1 MSNRPTFPDAPT
13 AESLPFEHVLSLE
26 VLAQHAL
33 KPHRSVLPGVVRDA
47 LIEQAG
53 GEDELMR
60 VARGETADEAVYR
73 LLLDLVLVSGQS
85 GAAVAITEPFGL
97 LPIGTTPSFDAL
109 VPPPVREKSPLLDE
123 RALLAYSH
131 VLEACTGTHTGI
143 NEMPILT
150 YTSRDTGLTQHVQL
164 HFETAFLSVEQ
175 TRDLDLDVGTL
186 RMLERDSSDVGL
198 WRHTLPDDAFR
209 LRGVTVVRAVDVTVS
224 QATSRL
230 SRLLLKP
237 QALTSDDSL
246 KHITKTLRTLFGV
259 PSLEVG
265 FLSFVLDSE
274 HGAASESD
282 WFGRRAPGTRGAYV
296 REAVPIG
303 RSLLL
308 DGDVSPVLG
317 GVQDSAYAGLSLNSD
332 ASLRVDVD
340 EIERPFEG
348 ETHSFDR
355 QLARRGY
362 RSLILAPLR
371 MEGQML
377 GLMELAS
384 DQPQVLDRIDK
395 TRLSEVVSVVA
406 LAVKRTLDAG
416 EDRLQAVMKRQF
428 TAIHPVVEWRFRR
441 AARRMLDAVE
451 SGPQDWSRVRS
462 QVDEP
467 ILFKNVY
474 GLFGQSDIR
483 GSSSH
488 RNATIQ
494 QDLIEQLKL
503 ARAVSVAASQTS
515 TMPAMDELTFRI
527 DHQIRDVEDGLSA
540 DEENRVLF
548 FLRDH
553 FEPHLPAFAQ
563 ANKEAARAADVYH
576 NALDDTLQIVY
587 KARKQ
592 FERNMTRMID
602 SVSGLLDEEQARMQP
617 RLPHYFEK
625 FKTDGVEYSMYV
637 GESLMENETMPPMAL
652 RSLRLWQLTTAV
664 EIQHRLD
671 RIRPYMSLPLDM
683 AHLILVQPTP
693 VTIRFRS
700 DERRFDV
707 DGAYN
712 NRYEIMKKRIDKA
725 NVVNDEGENLGRL
738 TQPGKIAIVYA
749 ADNEVTEYADF
760 VLFLRARGMI
770 EGEVERLDLEDLQG
784 VKGLKALRVT
794 IAAEAKLEDKP
805 NPKLVEIDG

>member
-1 MSNRPTFPDAPT
+1 MSNQPTFPDAPT

-33 KPHRSVLPGVVRDA
+33 KPHRSILPGVVRDA
-47 LIEQAG
+47 LIAQAG
-53 GEDELMR
+53 DEETLLE
-60 VARGETADEAVYR
+60 VARGQKSDDEVHR

-85 GAAVAITEPFGL
+85 GAAVAITDPFGL
-97 LPIGTTPSFDAL
+97 FPLGATPRFDAL
-109 VPPPVREKSPLLDE
+109 VPPPVREKSPLLAE
-123 RALLAYSH
+123 RTLLTYSH
-131 VLEACTGTHTGI
+131 ALQTCTGVQTGI
-143 NEMPILT
+143 DETPILT

-175 TRDLDLDVGTL
+175 TRDLDLDAETL
-186 RMLERDSSDVGL
+186 RALERDSSDLAL
-198 WRHTLPDDAFR
+198 WQQTMPDDAFR

-237 QALTSDDSL
+237 DALTTDDSL
-246 KHITKTLRTLFGV
+246 KHITKTVRTLFGV

-265 FLSFVLDSE
+265 FLSFVLDTE
-274 HGAASESD
+274 RGAPSESG
-282 WFGRRAPGTRGAYV
+282 WFGNRKPGSKGAYV

-308 DGDVSPVLG
+308 DGEVSPVLG
-317 GVQDSAYAGLSLNSD
+317 GVEGSHYAGLSITSD
-332 ASLRVDVD
+332 SSLRLDL
-340 EIERPFEG
+340 PGSALGFED
-348 ETHSFDR
+348 HMHAFDR
-355 QLARRGY
+355 QLSRRGY
-362 RSLILAPLR
+362 RSVILAPLR
-371 MEGQML
+371 FRGQMI

-384 DQPQVLDRIDK
+384 DQPQALDRIDE

-406 LAVKRTLDAG
+406 LAVKRTLDAE

-441 AARRMLDAVE
+441 AARRMLDAVD
-451 SGPQDWSRVRS
+451 SGPHDWSRIRS

-540 DEENRVLF
+540 DEENRVLY

-563 ANKEAARAADVYH
+563 ANKEAARAAEVYH
-576 NALDDTLQIVY
+576 AALDDTLQIVY

-637 GESLMENETMPPMAL
+637 GEALMENETMPPMAL

-725 NVVNDEGENLGRL
+725 HVINDEGENLGRL

-770 EGEVERLDLEDLQG
+770 EGEVERVDLEDLQG
-784 VKGLKALRVT
+784 VRGLKALRVT
-794 IAAEAKLEDKP
+794 IAPETKLEPKP
-805 NPKLVEIDG
+805 NPDLVEVNG

>member
-1 MSNRPTFPDAPT
+1 M
-13 AESLPFEHVLSLE
+13 LSLE

-33 KPHRSVLPGVVRDA
+33 KPHRSVLPGVVRDV
-47 LIEQAG
+47 LIEQTG
-53 GEDELMR
+53 DEETLMQ
-60 VARGETADEAVYR
+60 VARGEKSDEDIHR

-85 GAAVAITEPFGL
+85 GAAVAITDPFGL
-97 LPIGTTPSFDAL
+97 LPLGATPHFDAL
-109 VPPPVREKSPLLDE
+109 VPGPVRDKSPLLAE
-123 RALLAYSH
+123 RTLLAYSH
-131 VLEACTGTHTGI
+131 VLEACTGVHTGI
-143 NEMPILT
+143 NETPILT
-150 YTSRDTGLTQHVQL
+150 YTSRDTGLTRHVQL

-175 TRDLDLDVGTL
+175 TRDLDLNPQIL
-186 RMLERDSSDVGL
+186 RSLERDSSDLAL
-198 WRHTLPDDAFR
+198 WQRTLPDDAFR

-237 QALTSDDSL
+237 DALTTDASL

-259 PSLEVG
+259 ASLDVG
-265 FLSFVLDSE
+265 FLSFILDTE
-274 HGAASESD
+274 RGAISESG
-282 WFGRRAPGTRGAYV
+282 WFGHRRSGARGSYV
-296 REAVPIG
+296 REVTPIG

-308 DGDVSPVLG
+308 DGEVSPVLG
-317 GVQDSAYAGLSLNSD
+317 GASGSLYEGLSLTDD
-332 ASLRVDVD
+332 ASLRIDLPGD
-340 EIERPFEG
+340 EQSMG
-348 ETHSFDR
+348 EDTHTFDR

-362 RSLILAPLR
+362 RSLILTPLR
-371 MEGQML
+371 FQGQMI

-384 DQPQVLDRIDK
+384 QQPQVLDRIDE

-406 LAVKRTLDAG
+406 LAVKRTLDAE
-416 EDRLQAVMKRQF
+416 EDRLQAIMKRQF

-441 AARRMLDAVE
+441 AARRMLDAAE
-451 SGPQDWSRVRS
+451 SGPQDWSRIRS

-503 ARAVSVAASQTS
+503 ARAVSTAASQTS

-527 DHQIRDVEDGLSA
+527 DHQIRDVDDGLSA
-540 DEENRVLF
+540 DEENRVLY

-563 ANKEAARAADVYH
+563 ANKEAARAADVYRA
-576 NALDDTLQIVY
+576 ALDDTLQIVY

-637 GESLMENETMPPMAL
+637 GEALMENGTMPPMAL

-725 NVVNDEGENLGRL
+725 NVVDASGENLGRL

-770 EGEVERLDLEDLQG
+770 EGEVERVDLEDLQG

-794 IAAEAKLEDKP
+794 IAPEAKLEAKP
-805 NPKLVEIDG
+805 NPELVELDG

>member
-1 MSNRPTFPDAPT
+1 MW
-13 AESLPFEHVLSLE
+13 
-26 VLAQHAL
+26 
-33 KPHRSVLPGVVRDA
+33 
-47 LIEQAG
+47 
-53 GEDELMR
+53 
-60 VARGETADEAVYR
+60 
-73 LLLDLVLVSGQS
+73 QS
-85 GAAVAITEPFGL
+85 
-97 LPIGTTPSFDAL
+97 
-109 VPPPVREKSPLLDE
+109 
-123 RALLAYSH
+123 
-131 VLEACTGTHTGI
+131 
-143 NEMPILT
+143 
-150 YTSRDTGLTQHVQL
+150 
-164 HFETAFLSVEQ
+164 
-175 TRDLDLDVGTL
+175 
-186 RMLERDSSDVGL
+186 
-198 WRHTLPDDAFR
+198 TLPDDALR
-209 LRGVTVVRAVDVTVS
+209 LRGVTVVRAVDVTGS

-237 QALTSDDSL
+237 NALTTEDSL
-246 KHITKTLRTLFGV
+246 KHVTKTLRTLFGV
-259 PSLEVG
+259 PTLDVG
-265 FLSFVLDSE
+265 FLSFVLDTE
-274 HGAASESD
+274 RGAASESG
-282 WFGRRAPGTRGAYV
+282 WFGNRKASGRSAYV
-296 REAVPIG
+296 REVMPIG

-317 GVQDSAYAGLSLNSD
+317 GAAGSGYDGLSLTSD
-332 ASLRVDVD
+332 ASLRIDLPAAPAS
-340 EIERPFEG
+340 RGEG
-348 ETHSFDR
+348 AHTFDQ
-355 QLARRGY
+355 QLAQRGY
-362 RSLILAPLR
+362 RSLILTPLR
-371 MEGQML
+371 FQGQMI

-384 DQPQVLDRIDK
+384 QQPQVLDRIDE
-395 TRLSEVVSVVA
+395 TRLSEVVSVVS
-406 LAVKRTLDAG
+406 LSVKRTLDAE

-451 SGPQDWSRVRS
+451 SGPQDWSRIRS

-503 ARAVSVAASQTS
+503 ARAVSTAASQTS

-540 DEENRVLF
+540 DEENRVLY

-563 ANKEAARAADVYH
+563 ANKEAARAADVYRA
-576 NALDDTLQIVY
+576 ALDDTLQIVY

-637 GESLMENETMPPMAL
+637 GEALMENGTMPPMAL

-725 NVVNDEGENLGRL
+725 NVVGPGGEDLGRL

-770 EGEVERLDLEDLQG
+770 EGEVERVDLEDLQG

-794 IAAEAKLEDKP
+794 IAPEAKLEAKP
-805 NPKLVEIDG
+805 NPELVEING